1 MVTIPSSA
9 EIDRLLAD
17 WNSWLSTRTDDLLSL
32 EERVRSA
39 GTEADIA
46 DVAAAFVARKAISDR
61 LTAVAEAAAR
71 DRAAAVA
78 LTTSPLVDDLGG
90 PVGRDLTDAATLLD
104 AIVQRV
110 EASVGG
116 NEQQQIASA
125 QRAQQADADLV
136 VARRLATELGM
147 QVNHVAEL
155 RERLQRRDELT
166 EVAAEAATV
175 RASLEA
181 AARERA
187 SVLQRWAEMPQ
198 RLAQLA
204 TLEAGVREL
213 AERCRA
219 KVVQAPRLAVP
230 SVAAIEAQ
238 VQEAGVVD
246 VSTLPWVGARAR
258 LTPLLTQL
266 DRIGAALAE
275 AERRFRQPLQQRDDL
290 RGLLQAFADKANAG
304 RVMEQA
310 ELDGLYQGA
319 KALLWAAPTDLAA
332 ADELVQ
338 RYVAAVNAALNGA
351 VR

>member
-1 MVTIPSSA
+1 MPAVPTTA

-17 WNSWLSTRTDDLLSL
+17 WNTWLATRTDALLSL
-32 EERVRSA
+32 EDRVRSA
-39 GTEADIA
+39 GTDA
-46 DVAAAFVARKAISDR
+46 DVADVSAAFVARKAISDR
-61 LTAVAEAAAR
+61 LAEVSTAAAR

-78 LTTSPLVDDLGG
+78 LTTRPLADDLGG

-104 AIVQRV
+104 AIVHRV
-110 EASVGG
+110 EARVAG
-116 NEQQQIASA
+116 NEQQQVAVV
-125 QRAQQADADLV
+125 RTTQQAEADLT
-136 VARRLATELGM
+136 VARRLSAELGM

-155 RERLQRRDELT
+155 GEQLQHRANLT

-181 AARERA
+181 AGRERA
-187 SVLQRWAEMPQ
+187 SVLQRWAELPS
-198 RLAQLA
+198 RLA
-204 TLEAGVREL
+204 TLAATEVRVREL

-230 SVAAIEAQ
+230 SVAAVEAE
-238 VQEAGVVD
+238 VQEADVVGV
-246 VSTLPWVGARAR
+246 SGLPWVGARAR

-266 DRIGAALAE
+266 DRLGAALAE
-275 AERRFRQPLQQRDDL
+275 AERRFQQPLQQRDDL

-304 RVMEQA
+304 GVMETA
-310 ELDGLYQGA
+310 ELDELYQRA
-319 KALLWAAPTDLAA
+319 KALLWAAPSDLAA

-351 VR
+351 AR